1 MILSVLTVIYFI
13 NAIIAGITILLK
25 PRDVAIWAWLLVLIA
40 LPVLV
45 FLIFILWARFNRQ
58 KKFYLQQSDL
68 RELENFQNFQEESF
82 ELYSQKM
89 PTEEQQQLQTFSSL
103 NRMPL
108 TKKNDVE
115 IFTDGTEKFNA
126 LMADIKSSALH
137 SY

>member
-1 MILSVLTVIYFI
+1 MATRTDCSTRF
-13 NAIIAGITILLK
+13 G
-25 PRDVAIWAWLLVLIA
+25 
-40 LPVLV
+40 

-68 RELENFQNFQEESF
+68 RELENFQNFKKKVLNF
-82 ELYSQKM
+82 IVKDADGGATTVYRL
-89 PTEEQQQLQTFSSL
+89 FSSL

>member
-25 PRDVAIWAWLLVLIA
+25 PRDVAAIWAWLLVLIA
-40 LPVLV
+40 LPVFG
-45 FLIFILWARFNRQ
+45 FLIFILWSRFNRQ

-89 PTEEQQQLQTFSSL
+89 PTEEQQQ
-103 NRMPL
+103 
-108 TKKNDVE
+108 
-115 IFTDGTEKFNA
+115 FTDFFPR
-126 LMADIKSSALH
+126 
-137 SY
+137 

>member
-1 MILSVLTVIYFI
+1 MATRTDCSTRF
-13 NAIIAGITILLK
+13 G
-25 PRDVAIWAWLLVLIA
+25 
-40 LPVLV
+40 
-45 FLIFILWARFNRQ
+45 FLIFILWSRFNRQ

-82 ELYSQKM
+82 ELYSQRCRRRSNNS
-89 PTEEQQQLQTFSSL
+89 LQTFSSL

>member
-25 PRDVAIWAWLLVLIA
+25 PRDVAAIWAWLLVLIA
-40 LPVLV
+40 LPVFGFSYIYSLGG
-45 FLIFILWARFNRQ
+45 LTDK

-89 PTEEQQQLQTFSSL
+89 PTEEQQQ
-103 NRMPL
+103 
-108 TKKNDVE
+108 
-115 IFTDGTEKFNA
+115 FTDFFPR
-126 LMADIKSSALH
+126 
-137 SY
+137 